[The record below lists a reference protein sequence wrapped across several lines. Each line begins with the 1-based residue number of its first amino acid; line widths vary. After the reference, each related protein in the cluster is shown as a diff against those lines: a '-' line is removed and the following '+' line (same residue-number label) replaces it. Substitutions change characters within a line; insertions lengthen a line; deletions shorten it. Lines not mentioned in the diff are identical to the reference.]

1 LEQLSRKG
9 LGALVAAGASSV
21 PGFKGRPHSGC
32 AECSMAS
39 WSEAGILLL
48 CVAPVWPHL
57 ESCVQV
63 WAARCEGDVKVL
75 GGILRRTQSRQ
86 QGWEMCAVRRA

>member
-1 LEQLSRKG
+1 VQL
-9 LGALVAAGASSV
+9 
-21 PGFKGRPHSGC
+21 
-32 AECSMAS
+32 
-39 WSEAGILLL
+39 
-48 CVAPVWPHL
+48 
-57 ESCVQV
+57 